1 MILTSLHINWKAFLF
16 SKMIILT
23 KPTKSSRPLS
33 TLLVLLKPNCL
44 GMPTNENFTNS
55 TSKQLTQ
62 LLIGLTPFITSLP
75 LWISLVGKIKVIW
88 LVQQTTQKTIAKLLR
103 FLVMRI
109 RKQTILK
116 IWWGQLDVALFSE
129 QILSNLVSRGSFRQ
143 LCSKEDRR
151 PSGQK

>member
-1 MILTSLHINWKAFLF
+1 MILTSLHISWKAFLF

-23 KPTKSSRPLS
+23 KPTKFSQPLS

-129 QILSNLVSRGSFRQ
+129 QILSNLVSRGRFRQ